1 VLGENRQKAD
11 LTRLMPLSEEKRERL
26 FSRLFSELH
35 SVSFTS
41 PGPTENEEGFT
52 SRVVSP
58 WLKNWVRDLEE
69 PELYVRA
76 DGGPET
82 LPLFWSNISLHPDL
96 TITSNQDRY
105 VAFEVKFLRNAD
117 PGGSMTKCIGQT
129 FFYHFLDFDSSFGL
143 VFDLRSRANS
153 LETLKFREII
163 QITDK
168 TQVLIFH

>member
-1 VLGENRQKAD
+1 
-11 LTRLMPLSEEKRERL
+11 MPLSYEKRERL
-26 FSRLFSELH
+26 FGRLFIELH
-35 SVSFTS
+35 SISFDPPNS
-41 PGPTENEEGFT
+41 EENEEGFT

-58 WLKNWVRDLEE
+58 WLKNWVSDLGE

-82 LPLFWSNISLHPDL
+82 LPLYWSNISLHPDL
-96 TITSNQDRY
+96 TITSNQDKY

-129 FFYHFLDFDSSFGL
+129 YFYHFLDFDSSFGL
-143 VFDLRSRANS
+143 VFDLRSRSKSIDA
-153 LETLKFREII
+153 LKFRELI

>member
-1 VLGENRQKAD
+1 
-11 LTRLMPLSEEKRERL
+11 MPLSHEKRERL
-26 FSRLFSELH
+26 FGRLFAELP
-35 SVSFTS
+35 SVTFN
-41 PGPTENEEGFT
+41 PPDPAENEEVFT

-58 WLKNWVRDLEE
+58 WLKNWVLNLGE

-96 TITSNQDRY
+96 TISSNQDKY

-129 FFYHFLDFDSSFGL
+129 YFYHFLDYDSSFGL

-153 LETLKFREII
+153 HEALKFRELI